1 MAAFSTEY
9 FLSLS
14 MNSLVRRG
22 SPLSFQLPGHFMLTN
37 CEREVTN
44 DMKSL
49 FMARAGP
56 RPPEGQC
63 FFPVGPLEDITAT
76 KAKLFME
83 GERAG

>member
-1 MAAFSTEY
+1 M
-9 FLSLS
+9 
-14 MNSLVRRG
+14 
-22 SPLSFQLPGHFMLTN
+22 SFQLPGHFMLTN

-56 RPPEGQC
+56 RPPVGQC
-63 FFPVGPLEDITAT
+63 FFPGGPLQDISAT

-83 GERAG
+83 GERTH